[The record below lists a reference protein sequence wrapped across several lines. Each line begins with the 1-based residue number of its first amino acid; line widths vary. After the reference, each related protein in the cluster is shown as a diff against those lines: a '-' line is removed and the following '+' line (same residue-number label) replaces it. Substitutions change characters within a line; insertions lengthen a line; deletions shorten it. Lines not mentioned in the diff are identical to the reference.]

1 MARIIGRKSEI
12 EELERRYRSD
22 KAQFVA
28 VYGRRRVGK
37 TFLIGEVFKGRITFQ
52 HSGLAPYD
60 EQHKVTMKE
69 QLQAFHVSLLR
80 AGMDL
85 SVPCPTSWIQAF
97 LLLSQ
102 LLESKDSGKRQLVFI
117 DELPW
122 MDTPKA
128 GFLAAFENF
137 WNEWATSRKDILL
150 IICGS
155 ATTWI
160 IDRIL
165 RNRGGLYNRVTRR
178 IPLVSFTLKECE
190 QYAEYKRLG
199 FDRRQ
204 ILECYMAFGGVA
216 YYWSLFEKGKSVA
229 QIVDSLCFARGGRL
243 RNEFNELYASLFNA
257 DGPHI
262 GLIRAIA
269 TRKCGVTADELFN
282 IADLPHGGTQM
293 KCLDELDIC
302 GFIRK
307 FTAFGKRKRDSLYQL
322 IDNFTLFYLKFM
334 ESESN
339 PDEHFWTHST
349 TSQVVNTWRGLAFER
364 ICLQH
369 IAQIKQ
375 AIGISGVLTKVYS
388 WRHVPNKI
396 NPDGAQIDLVIERAD
411 RVVNL
416 CEIKFSRKP
425 YVITKD
431 YDQKLNFKS
440 ATFQE
445 VTKTRLAPQVTMI
458 TTYGVSRNG
467 YLSAF
472 QSEVTMQ
479 DLFSEVRR

>member
-1 MARIIGRKSEI
+1 MIGRENEKKMLLAT
-12 EELERRYRSD
+12 LE
-22 KAQFVA
+22 KKEAQFVA
-28 VYGRRRVGK
+28 VYGRRRIGK
-37 TFLIGEVFKGRITFQ
+37 TYLVRKTFGDKFTF
-52 HSGLAPYD
+52 HHTGVANVD
-60 EQHKVTMKE
+60 MAE
-69 QLQAFHVSLLR
+69 QLRKFGESLERYGVGDGTAPKSWMEAFRKLEDVI
-80 AGMDL
+80 
-85 SVPCPTSWIQAF
+85 TS
-97 LLLSQ
+97 SR
-102 LLESKDSGKRQLVFI
+102 EKKKVVFI

-122 MDTPKA
+122 MDTHKS
-128 GFLAAFENF
+128 GFISAFEGF
-137 WNEWATSRKDILL
+137 WNGWGSWRDDLVL

-155 ATTWI
+155 ATSWI
-160 IDRIL
+160 VNKVL
-165 RNRGGLYNRVTRR
+165 KNRGGLHNRVTNT
-178 IPLVSFTLKECE
+178 IYLQPFSLYECREMARE
-190 QYAEYKRLG
+190 QGLSLSDLDYAEL
-199 FDRRQ
+199 
-204 ILECYMAFGGVA
+204 YMVFGGVA

-349 TSQVVNTWRGLAFER
+349 ISQVVNTWRGLAFER

-388 WRHVPNKI
+388 WRHVPNKA